1 MNVLIIG
8 DIVGRPGRDMVR
20 RALPVLVEQ
29 YAVTLVVANGENA
42 AAGAGITRECGD
54 SLLGMGID
62 VITTGNHVWDKREAL
77 TYLGAEPR
85 VIRPINMAAGVPGR
99 GSYLARTADGT
110 PVGVVNAIGRV
121 FMAPVDNPFPAVL
134 AEVERLRHET
144 RFVIVDF
151 HAEASA
157 EKVAMGAYLDGKA
170 TAVVGTHTHV
180 PTADARVLAGGTAYV
195 TDIGMTGPH
204 DSIIGVEREAALTR
218 FVTGLPAR
226 FEPATTGIRL
236 QAVLIRAD
244 ETSGRATSI
253 ERIDWTL
260 DDVTAAEQAARGQHP
275 RD

>member
-1 MNVLIIG
+1 MNILVIG
-8 DIVGRPGRDMVR
+8 DIVGRPGRDIVR
-20 RALPVLVEQ
+20 RALPVLIER
-29 YAVTLVVANGENA
+29 YGINFVVANGENS
-42 AAGAGITRECGD
+42 AAGAGITREGGD
-54 SLLGMGID
+54 SLLAMGID

-99 GSYLARTADGT
+99 GSFLARTPDGT

-121 FMAPVDNPFPAVL
+121 FMAPVDNPFAAAL
-134 AEVERLRHET
+134 AEVERLRQQC

-151 HAEASA
+151 HAEATA

-195 TDIGMTGPH
+195 TDVGMTGPH

-218 FVTGLPAR
+218 FVSGLPAR
-226 FEPATTGIRL
+226 FEPAATGVRL

-244 ETSGRATSI
+244 EASGRATGI

-260 DDVTAAEQAARGQHP
+260 EDVATAERAGGENEAK
-275 RD
+275 D